1 MEGIKTNKEL
11 EQKWLSTTIT
21 TVSVSE
27 VQMTVDTYI
36 MVRET
41 KETQRP
47 RGEETRPVSDIPD
60 NRIQWI
66 LRNFK
71 PYCTFR

>member
-11 EQKWLSTTIT
+11 EQKGLSTTIT

-47 RGEETRPVSDIPD
+47 KGETRPVSDIPD